1 MKEIPEEAIKA
12 IKEANKLVVLT
23 GAGISAESGVPTFR
37 GKNGLWKRFRPEEL
51 ATPTAFK
58 KDPKL
63 VWEWYNWRRG
73 LIAPIEPNEAH
84 RLIAEMEKLYPE
96 FIVIT
101 QNIDGLHK
109 KAGSKKVIELHG
121 NIWRVKCTKCKFK
134 EENRQVPLK
143 ELPPKCPKCQ
153 SLLRPDVVWF
163 GEPLDKEVL
172 EEAIFHSETCD
183 LMLVIGT
190 SAVVQPAAS
199 LPLIAKNKGAKVIE
213 VNPEITPIS
222 AIVDWSLR
230 LKAVEFAQKLREHLF
245 S

>member
-73 LIAPIEPNEAH
+73 IIAPIEPNEAH